1 MADRTTP
8 IHSGYSIINASFSG
22 TATAKLGCWMEYKVV
37 SQSVENNTSTIRF
50 YIFIANVA
58 ASSGYHIYCN
68 NYDQTNRGSM
78 TVKANGTTVYTRQ
91 KRGFATDLIP
101 TASDYTTQYETPYG
115 SAEGTKFLTVMT
127 DNADTEAAGYGTC
140 VIQHNADGTGS
151 VTLSWNADCSFAN
164 SLKLITGSATVTLPT
179 IPRATTPSVGTLT
192 MGSQST
198 ITLSPASNSFTHTLR
213 YQVGSSSGTI
223 VSKTSSTS
231 VSWRPSVTLAN
242 QAPNSTT
249 AVGTLYCDTYSGN
262 TLIGTR
268 SVSITLNVPESIVP
282 SASIAMQDS
291 NSSIAGQFH
300 AYIQNKTKLSVSVN
314 ASGAYGSTIVSVTT
328 TINGTAYTEASFT
341 TEALSKSGTQSYT
354 VVVKYSRNRTKT
366 LTGSYEV
373 MAYKSPTVNIASVF
387 RCNSSGVLSHN
398 GTYVSVRL
406 RANISPLDSANDA
419 SITIQSKRK
428 NAANYTTL
436 RSISGVYAFNST
448 VVCGGSLSSQ
458 YAYDIRVEVS
468 DYFETVYA
476 YADITTAD
484 TIFSIRNNGLGMAIG
499 KICEQDKFEVGWD
512 AVFHEDVEFEGDV
525 TFSSLTWLRDLI
537 YPVGSIRMTVDPA
550 NATTFLGGT
559 WELWG
564 EGRVP
569 VGVDANDRELCDPEM
584 EGGAKTVTLT
594 TANMPSHNH
603 ALSSGTATAAE
614 AAAHTHQAAAGT
626 YKVGSG
632 SGSNYKYLTND
643 GTTGPAT
650 TGSGGAHTHTV
661 TLSGSTGSKG
671 SGTAHSNMQPYI
683 TCYFYK
689 RVS

>member
-58 ASSGYHIYCN
+58 AQGGCHIYCN

-78 TVKANGTTVYTRQ
+78 TVKANGSTVYTRQ

-115 SAEGTKFLTVMT
+115 SAEDTKFLTVMT

-140 VIQHNADGTGS
+140 VIQHNTDGTGS

-164 SLKLITGSATVTLPT
+164 SLKLITGSATATLPT

-192 MGSQST
+192 MGSQGT

-213 YQVGSSSGTI
+213 YQVGTANGNI
-223 VSKTSSTS
+223 VTKTSSTS
-231 VSWRPSVTLAN
+231 VNWTPPRSLAN

-262 TLIGTR
+262 TLIGTK

-282 SASIAMQDS
+282 SGTITLEDS
-291 NSSIAGQFH
+291 NASIAGQFH
-300 AYIQNKTKLSVSVN
+300 AFIQNKSKLNVTVS
-314 ASGAYGSTIVSVTT
+314 AFGSYGSTIVSITT
-328 TINGTAYTEASFT
+328 TINGTTFTDASFT
-341 TEALSKSGTQSYT
+341 TEALSRSGTQSYT
-354 VVVKYSRNRTKT
+354 VVIKDSRNRTKT

-373 MAYKSPTVNIASVF
+373 MAYESPTVNIASVF

-406 RANISPLDSANDA
+406 RVNITSLDSGNDA
-419 SITIQSKRK
+419 AINIQSKRK
-428 NAANYTTL
+428 NASSYTLL
-436 RSISGVYAFNST
+436 RSISGIYSYNST

-499 KICEQDKFEVGWD
+499 KICEQDRFEMGWD

-525 TFSSLTWLRDLI
+525 SFSSLAWLRDLI
-537 YPVGSIRMTVDPA
+537 YPVGSIRMTVDPT

-564 EGRVP
+564 EGKVP
-569 VGVDANDRELCDPEM
+569 VGVDSQDRDLCDPEM
-584 EGGAKTVTLT
+584 TGGEKTVTLT
-594 TANMPSHNH
+594 TANMPVHTH

-614 AAAHTHQAAAGT
+614 AAPHTHQAASGT

-632 SGSNYKYLTND
+632 SGSNYKYLTNGGSTD
-643 GTTGPAT
+643 PAT
-650 TGSGGAHTHTV
+650 TGSGGAHTHTI
-661 TLSGSTGSKG
+661 TLSGNTGSRG

-689 RVS
+689 RTA

>member
-1 MADRTTP
+1 M
-8 IHSGYSIINASFSG
+8 
-22 TATAKLGCWMEYKVV
+22 
-37 SQSVENNTSTIRF
+37 
-50 YIFIANVA
+50 
-58 ASSGYHIYCN
+58 
-68 NYDQTNRGSM
+68 
-78 TVKANGTTVYTRQ
+78 
-91 KRGFATDLIP
+91 
-101 TASDYTTQYETPYG
+101 
-115 SAEGTKFLTVMT
+115 
-127 DNADTEAAGYGTC
+127 
-140 VIQHNADGTGS
+140 
-151 VTLSWNADCSFAN
+151 
-164 SLKLITGSATVTLPT
+164 
-179 IPRATTPSVGTLT
+179 
-192 MGSQST
+192 
-198 ITLSPASNSFTHTLR
+198 
-213 YQVGSSSGTI
+213 
-223 VSKTSSTS
+223 
-231 VSWRPSVTLAN
+231 
-242 QAPNSTT
+242 
-249 AVGTLYCDTYSGN
+249 
-262 TLIGTR
+262 
-268 SVSITLNVPESIVP
+268 
-282 SASIAMQDS
+282 
-291 NSSIAGQFH
+291 
-300 AYIQNKTKLSVSVN
+300 
-314 ASGAYGSTIVSVTT
+314 
-328 TINGTAYTEASFT
+328 
-341 TEALSKSGTQSYT
+341 
-354 VVVKYSRNRTKT
+354 
-366 LTGSYEV
+366 
-373 MAYKSPTVNIASVF
+373 
-387 RCNSSGVLSHN
+387 
-398 GTYVSVRL
+398 
-406 RANISPLDSANDA
+406 
-419 SITIQSKRK
+419 
-428 NAANYTTL
+428 
-436 RSISGVYAFNST
+436 
-448 VVCGGSLSSQ
+448 VCGGSLSSQ

>member
-58 ASSGYHIYCN
+58 AQGGCHIYCN

-78 TVKANGTTVYTRQ
+78 TVKANGSTVYTRQ

-115 SAEGTKFLTVMT
+115 SAEDTKFLTVMT

-140 VIQHNADGTGS
+140 VIQHNTDGTGS

-192 MGSQST
+192 MGSQGT
-198 ITLSPASNSFTHTLR
+198 ITLSPASSSFTHTLR
-213 YQVGSSSGTI
+213 YQVGTANGNI
-223 VSKTSSTS
+223 VTKTSSTTVNWTPPRS
-231 VSWRPSVTLAN
+231 LAN

-262 TLIGTR
+262 TLIGTK

-282 SASIAMQDS
+282 LGTIALQDS
-291 NSSIAGQFH
+291 NPSIEGQFH
-300 AYIQNKTKLSVSVN
+300 AFIQNKSKLNVTVS
-314 ASGAYGSTIVSVTT
+314 AFGSYGSTIVSITT
-328 TINGTAYTEASFT
+328 TINGTTYTDASFT

-354 VVVKYSRNRTKT
+354 VVIKDSRNRTKT

-406 RANISPLDSANDA
+406 RVNITSLDSGNDA
-419 SITIQSKRK
+419 AINIQGKRK
-428 NAANYTTL
+428 NASSYTLL
-436 RSISGVYAFNST
+436 RNISGVYSYNST

-499 KICEQDKFEVGWD
+499 KICEQDRFEMGWD
-512 AVFHEDVEFEGDV
+512 AVFHEDVAFEGDV
-525 TFSSLTWLRDLI
+525 SFSSLAWLRDLI
-537 YPVGSIRMTVDPA
+537 YPVGSIRMTVDPT

-564 EGRVP
+564 EGKVP
-569 VGVDANDRELCDPEM
+569 VGIDSQDRALCDPEM
-584 EGGAKTVTLT
+584 TGGEKTVTLT
-594 TANMPSHNH
+594 TANMPAHTH

-614 AAAHTHQAAAGT
+614 AAAHTHQAASGT

-632 SGSNYKYLTND
+632 SGSNYKYLTNGGSTD
-643 GTTGPAT
+643 PAT
-650 TGSGGAHTHTV
+650 TGSGGGHTHTI
-661 TLSGSTGSKG
+661 TLSGNTGSKG

-689 RVS
+689 RTA